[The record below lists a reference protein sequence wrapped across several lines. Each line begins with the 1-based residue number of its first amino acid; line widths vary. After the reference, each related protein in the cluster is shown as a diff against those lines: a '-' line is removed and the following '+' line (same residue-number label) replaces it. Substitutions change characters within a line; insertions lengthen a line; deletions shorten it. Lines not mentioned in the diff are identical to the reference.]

1 MDLQIKP
8 ANGKEGRQHSQSEDQ
23 WVQGLQ
29 NEEDND
35 SSFPD
40 MSKKVSSLKDS
51 MINPGP
57 DPTM

>member
-1 MDLQIKP
+1 MKP